1 MEERRKTYRKRTG
14 SIGVLLAVLILTLFF
29 LFTFGVLAHK
39 DKAHEASTHPT
50 HSESEPSV
58 IKTQVSKKVGS
69 IVGQGIAAT
78 KTISQKEH
86 SPKGGSAGQEESEF
100 DRMPLHGKIILTIF
114 AVGVPLLLF
123 LPFAI
128 GFP

>member
-78 KTISQKEH
+78 KTISQKE
-86 SPKGGSAGQEESEF
+86 QEESEF
-100 DRMPLHGKIILTIF
+100 DRMPLHGKVILTVF